1 MADLPSSLTAMPAF
15 SRRHFLRS
23 ASGAVLLASAATRLA
38 AAAPA
43 NDRRRIRVGFL
54 GISYSH
60 FAAKYKL
67 LSQSPDWDV
76 IGLCEEDA
84 AVRAQGPGDARRLE
98 AKQLFAEA
106 EVVVIESA
114 LPDHGRDALRALAA
128 GCHVHVEKPPAHTL
142 ATMRRIVK
150 LAREKRRRLQV
161 GYQWRYHPG
170 FLWMEEAV
178 RRGWLGEIFQVRG
191 SIHTQLA
198 TGRRAEWSMFAGG
211 ALFEQGSHLIDPL
224 IRMLGRPRAVTPFL
238 QTHGRTG
245 DELRDN
251 NVAVFRFDRALGVI
265 SNSTWQPNAGNHRT
279 FEILGSNGSAVLR
292 PIEPPTLQVDLARPA
307 GSLRAG
313 SQLVAL
319 PPFER
324 YVGDFVELAA
334 ALREGK
340 PLRVSPDQEL
350 LVHEWLLR
358 ACRMA

>member
-1 MADLPSSLTAMPAF
+1 MTIVPAF
-15 SRRHFLRS
+15 SRRCFLRT
-23 ASGAVLLASAATRLA
+23 VA
-38 AAAPA
+38 AAALLGSAAARLPA
-43 NDRRRIRVGFL
+43 AEPPTDRRRVRVGFL
-54 GISYSH
+54 GVSYPH

-67 LSQSPDWDV
+67 LSESPDWEV
-76 IGLCEEDA
+76 VGLCEEDA
-84 AVRAQGPGDARRLE
+84 AVRAHGPADTRWLE

-106 EVVVIESA
+106 EVIVIESA
-114 LPDHGRDALRALAA
+114 LRDHGRDALRALAA

-150 LAREKRRRLQV
+150 LAREKRRWLQV
-161 GYQWRYHPG
+161 GYQWRYHPA

-224 IRMLGRPRAVTPFL
+224 IRLLGQPRAVTPFL

-245 DELRDN
+245 DKLRDN

-265 SNSTWQPNAGNHRT
+265 TNSAAWQPNAGSHRA

-307 GSLRAG
+307 GPLQAG
-313 SQLVAL
+313 SQSIAL

-324 YVGDFVELAA
+324 YVGDFAELAA
-334 ALREGK
+334 AVRQEK
-340 PLRVSPDQEL
+340 PLRISLNEEL